1 MFSESVWENMARMCV
16 KSARVDVALVC
27 LGNMQHAHGARA
39 LRAMADQPEHVQL
52 ATLAVHLG
60 LIVSNFFLWGN
71 IKCVFLNT
79 GGCSGDV
86 PLSRTM
92 GFSE

>member
-1 MFSESVWENMARMCV
+1 MCV

-60 LIVSNFFLWGN
+60 LIVRYIMWEWTTRFLMFRMMRRP
-71 IKCVFLNT
+71 CFVLL
-79 GGCSGDV
+79 GD
-86 PLSRTM
+86 
-92 GFSE
+92 GI